1 MEERPCTLSDI
12 FFTQTCGFRGRS
24 PNLTKGYPRKDV
36 KGAKAQKAVNVA
48 KVAEEEFRAKHCR
61 IVGLGSSKS
70 RSFKMNHN

>member
-1 MEERPCTLSDI
+1 M
-12 FFTQTCGFRGRS
+12 
-24 PNLTKGYPRKDV
+24 